1 MCDNVSF
8 LGRKSGRKN
17 YFGQMQN
24 QTNTYSHILTNI
36 HIWITWHVVHLF
48 FFYKK
53 NWLDIFTRDSY
64 RWKFRKAVYYVIFV
78 LPPNNQQ
85 VSPSSLTSFKG
96 DFVETLLRC
105 SVQMIMNN
113 FWSPFWSQINYVQF
127 SRCKEKSNLSG

>member
-8 LGRKSGRKN
+8 LGRKRGKEEELLWTDAKSDKHI
-17 YFGQMQN
+17 F
-24 QTNTYSHILTNI
+24 THTHKYSHMNNLTCCTFI
-36 HIWITWHVVHLF
+36 F
-48 FFYKK
+48 FCKK

-64 RWKFRKAVYYVIFV
+64 RWKFRKAVCYYVIFV

-127 SRCKEKSNLSG
+127 SRCKTKK